1 MIKGRIKGCQS
12 ARRLPRRSD
21 TIAGIMRPHTVM
33 ITDVLRYSENRYFA
47 ALITDNRY
55 IIIITITFDPIF
67 NTVHGGTAHTPAA
80 ARTSA

>member
-1 MIKGRIKGCQS
+1 
-12 ARRLPRRSD
+12 
-21 TIAGIMRPHTVM
+21 MRPHTVM
-33 ITDVLRYSENRYFA
+33 ITDVLRHSENRYFA

-55 IIIITITFDPIF
+55 IITITFDPIF

>member
-1 MIKGRIKGCQS
+1 
-12 ARRLPRRSD
+12 
-21 TIAGIMRPHTVM
+21 MRPHTVM

-55 IIIITITFDPIF
+55 IITITFDPIF